1 MPVLLH
7 AITLPCGADVFWQIV
22 GNEFQS
28 DDWKVRF
35 TAGQQTVRTGWKR
48 HDTVNSYTY
57 CIDISVFEHL
67 FGEVRARSNVTSSF
81 CKDRYDAC
89 IA

>member
-22 GNEFQS
+22 GTEFQS

-35 TAGQQTVRTGWKR
+35 TAGQYRRAAGPLGKR
-48 HDTVNSYTY
+48 ECSGNFVGFS
-57 CIDISVFEHL
+57 
-67 FGEVRARSNVTSSF
+67 
-81 CKDRYDAC
+81 
-89 IA
+89 